1 MAKKESVLSTAKT
14 TSSAPIKKTSSAP
27 TKTVAPPPHGAAA
40 PKVDDSQKYKDA
52 IAEIART
59 HEAVLSSSQNRN
71 YRVAFNEAVQKAKD
85 LL

>member
-1 MAKKESVLSTAKT
+1 MAKKESVLSTSKV
-14 TSSAPIKKTSSAP
+14 TSSAPVKKAVEAP
-27 TKTVAPPPHGAAA
+27 KPAA